1 MGLTFSQIFQLPATS
16 SLGSG
21 EAFARTKRRESPLLE
36 RTWVREHGSCG
47 CKSRRVG
54 VILLGAI
61 ASARGRLKESL
72 PWPGDHAAERLADTK
87 PPALFIPVILRERR
101 KKNGRGGRI
110 RTADPLTPSQ
120 VRYPGCA
127 TPRTALRIG
136 VSDRRAR
143 GT

>member
-87 PPALFIPVILRERR
+87 PPALFIPVILREEER
-101 KKNGRGGRI
+101 KMVGAGGFE
-110 RTADPLTPSQ
+110 PPTP
-120 VRYPGCA
+120 
-127 TPRTALRIG
+127 
-136 VSDRRAR
+136 
-143 GT
+143 